1 MIRAGFEEEEY
12 KALIERE
19 FQRCYQV
26 AVEARR
32 RIGSPTPEVEILLA
46 KDLAERVELLV
57 GPRGVAEKIR
67 KYFGRIS
74 QEKLAFKL
82 AEELVSEL
90 RGKMSDEELALQ
102 VIRTCLAV
110 LTPPCITAAPTE
122 GIVDVKI
129 KQNPDGS
136 KHLSV
141 YFAGPIRSAGGTE
154 LASIILLADHVRR
167 LLGLD
172 RYKPTDEEVM
182 RFIEEL
188 RTYQRRVSRFQ
199 YNVPEDLIEFILRRL
214 PVEVTGI
221 ATDRIQAPSYRN
233 LPRIETNYL
242 RGGALRVVNDGI
254 AGRAKKVLKL
264 VEELGLEG
272 WDWIRHVAERM
283 KELMSNDEEQSY
295 LDELVGGRPLLSSSK
310 TFGGFRIR
318 YGRSFSTGMQA
329 VGLHPLTLKL
339 LKGYLTTGTQ
349 LKLDYPGKGGI
360 VSPVDSIEP
369 PIVMLDDGSVIK
381 IRSEEDLKRIEGKI
395 AKILFLGDILIS
407 IGDLIENNAEVRR
420 PGYCEEWWAEE
431 LRERLDTAPPHL
443 KELANWILGDPL
455 HRKPSIEDA
464 IRLSMA
470 LKIPLNP
477 EYLPFWRNASINDLE
492 MLRSWI
498 RSGASSLLI
507 EDGYVSL
514 PRDDAAKQALTRIL
528 VEHMVSENKIKMPL
542 SWFKVLLA
550 CLRPFSDERL
560 EGDDPIKAVEAIS
573 GIPQRDKAGSFIG
586 ARMGRPEKAAQREM
600 SPPVNVLFPIADA
613 GGSTRDLV
621 AAAKNGRKT
630 SVELCTRKCP
640 ECGEVTWK
648 ERCPQC
654 GVLTEIIGTC
664 VECGL
669 EVEYGED
676 ARCPKCG
683 GKIKFS
689 RKFMINVGEE
699 LYYALKRISEQAPGR
714 LKGVKG
720 LNSTVKA
727 PELIEKGILRAKY
740 GLYIYKDGT
749 IRFDATNAP
758 LTHFTPRQIS
768 TPVEKLRELGYTHDI
783 YGRELVSPDQILEL
797 KPQDVVI
804 PRKAAEHLLKVSKFI
819 DELLVKLAGMEPF
832 YGFESIEDIVG
843 VLIAALSPHTYAG
856 VVGRVIG
863 FTDSLTCF
871 AHPVFHAA
879 KRRDCDG
886 DEDSIMLL
894 LDPLINFS
902 RLYLPGKIGGK
913 MDAPLLLTV
922 VINPKEVDEQAHNLD
937 VLSRIP
943 LEFYRLAEHGGHIS
957 ELAGKIPTIKT
968 LLAEDKPLRV
978 GFTHP
983 QSSLT
988 VYPVESMYKR
998 HGSML
1003 EKIMGQ
1009 LELAEKV
1016 EAVDECMVVEKMVET
1031 HLLSDILGNMR
1042 AFLLQEFKC
1051 KRCGEKYRRPPLTGV
1066 CVNCGGEVSQTVFRG
1081 AVEKYVNLVENLLMK
1096 KIRDCYL
1103 AERVALAIENV
1114 KRIFGAE
1121 NRMGQLSID
1130 VFVNNRLPPDT

>member
-1 MIRAGFEEEEY
+1 MNEEHDY
-12 KALIERE
+12 GALIERE

-32 RIGSPTPEVEILLA
+32 RIGSPIPEVEVLLA

-57 GPRGVAEKIR
+57 GPSGVAEKIR
-67 KYFGRIS
+67 KYFGKIS
-74 QEKLAFKL
+74 QERLAFKL
-82 AEELVSEL
+82 AEDLVLELQGE
-90 RGKMSDEELALQ
+90 MEDEELALQ

-136 KHLSV
+136 RHLSI

-188 RTYQRRVSRFQ
+188 RAYQRRVSRFQ
-199 YNVPEDLIEFILRRL
+199 YNVPEGLIEFILRRL
-214 PVEVTGI
+214 PVEVTGV
-221 ATDRIQAPSYRN
+221 ATDKIQVSSFRD

-272 WDWIRHVAERM
+272 WDWIRQVAERM
-283 KELMSNDEEQSY
+283 KELTSNEDEQSY

-310 TFGGFRIR
+310 TFGGLRIR

-339 LKGYLTTGTQ
+339 LKGYLATGTQ

-369 PIVMLDDGSVIK
+369 PIVMLDNGSVLK
-381 IRSEEDLKRIEGKI
+381 LRSEEDFKRIEGEI
-395 AKILFLGDILIS
+395 EKILFLGDILIS
-407 IGDLIENNAEVRR
+407 IGDLIENNVEVRR

-431 LRERLDTAPPHL
+431 LKERLDTAPAHL
-443 KELANWILGDPL
+443 KEIANWILEDPIL
-455 HRKPSIEDA
+455 RKPSIEDA
-464 IRLSMA
+464 IRLSII
-470 LKIPLNP
+470 LKAPMHP
-477 EYLPFWRNASINDLE
+477 EYLPFWKNASIEDL
-492 MLRSWI
+492 MILRSWI
-498 RSGASSLLI
+498 KASVRELKI
-507 EDGYVSL
+507 KDGYAL
-514 PRDDAAKQALTRIL
+514 FPRDEKAKQILTKIL
-528 VEHMVSENKIKMPL
+528 VEHLASNNSLRIPL
-542 SWFKVLLA
+542 TWFKMLLA
-550 CLRPFSDERL
+550 CLRPFSDGRL
-560 EGDDPIKAVEAIS
+560 EGNDPISAVERLS
-573 GIPQRDKAGSFIG
+573 SIPQRDKAGSFIG

-600 SPPVNVLFPIADA
+600 SPPVNILFPIADA
-613 GGSTRDLV
+613 GGSMRDLI
-621 AAAKNGRKT
+621 AAAKNGKKI
-630 SVELCTRKCP
+630 SVDLCTRKCP
-640 ECGEVTWK
+640 ECGEITWR
-648 ERCPQC
+648 ERCPYC
-654 GVLTEIIGTC
+654 GQATEIIGVC
-664 VECGL
+664 LECGL
-669 EVEYGED
+669 EANYQEGAE
-676 ARCPKCG
+676 CPRCG
-683 GKIKFS
+683 GRLKFS
-689 RKFMINVGEE
+689 KKFMINIGEE
-699 LYYALKRISEQAPGR
+699 LYYALKRLSEQAPNR

-720 LNSTVKA
+720 LNSVAKV
-727 PELIEKGILRAKY
+727 PELLEKGILRAKY
-740 GLYIYKDGT
+740 GLYTYKDGT

-758 LTHFTPRQIS
+758 LTHFTPGQIS
-768 TPVEKLRELGYTHDI
+768 TSVEKLKELGYTHDI
-783 YGRELVSPDQILEL
+783 RGRDLISPDQILEL
-797 KPQDVVI
+797 KPQDVII
-804 PRKAAEHLLKVSKFI
+804 PRKAAEYFLKVSKFI
-819 DELLVKLAGMEPF
+819 DELLAKLAGMEPF
-832 YGFESIEDIVG
+832 YKFKSVDDVVG
-843 VLIAALSPHTYAG
+843 ALVAVLSPHTYAG

-863 FTDSLTCF
+863 FTDSLVCF
-871 AHPVFHAA
+871 AHPVFHAS

-902 RLYLPGKIGGK
+902 RLYLPGRIGGK

-922 VINPKEVDEQAHNLD
+922 IIDPKEVDEQAHNFD
-937 VLSRIP
+937 VVSWIP
-943 LEFYRLAEHGGHIS
+943 LEFYKLAEREGNIS

-968 LLAEDKPLRV
+968 LLGEGKPLRV

-983 QSSLT
+983 QSILVSH
-988 VYPVESMYKR
+988 PVESSYKR
-998 HGSML
+998 YGSML

-1009 LELAEKV
+1009 LELAEKL
-1016 EAVDECMVVEKMVET
+1016 EAIDEYLVVERMVET

-1051 KRCGEKYRRPPLTGV
+1051 KRCGAKYRRPPLTGQ
-1066 CVNCGGEVSQTVFRG
+1066 CVNCGGEISQTVFRG
-1081 AVEKYVNLVENLLMK
+1081 AVEKYVNLVENLLLK
-1096 KIRDCYL
+1096 KIRNDYL
-1103 AERVALAIENV
+1103 AERVVLALENV

-1121 NRMGQLSID
+1121 ERMGQPSLEEFLS
-1130 VFVNNRLPPDT
+1130 